1 MTEITSV
8 AGLEPNQLLHIEGHL
23 DRRYIQ
29 PGKIPGALTL
39 VARRGEI
46 AYVKAQGLMDVE
58 RNKPV
63 RRDTV
68 FRIYSMT
75 KPITSIAMM
84 QLYEQGRFLLD
95 DPVHKYIPAWK
106 NLRVYKSGV

>member
-1 MTEITSV
+1 MTHHSQR
-8 AGLEPNQLLHIEGHL
+8 AGLSLDRLRNIENHIE
-23 DRRYIQ
+23 RSYIQ
-29 PGKIPGALTL
+29 PGKLPGTLTL

-46 AYVKAQGLMDVE
+46 AYIKAQGLMDVE
-58 RNKPV
+58 RNKPMC
-63 RRDTV
+63 RDTI

-95 DPVHKYIPAWK
+95 DPVH
-106 NLRVYKSGV
+106 R

>member
-1 MTEITSV
+1 MTELTQV
-8 AGLEPNQLLHIEGHL
+8 AGLSTEQLPNIERHL
-23 DRRYIQ
+23 DRCYLQ
-29 PGKIPGALTL
+29 PGKLPGALTL

-75 KPITSIAMM
+75 KPITSIAKI
-84 QLYEQGRFLLD
+84 GR
-95 DPVHKYIPAWK
+95 ASCRE
-106 NLRVYKSGV
+106 RV